1 MVRLDRYIARNVFGA
16 MMIVLFGLVMLESL
30 FAFLAQLANMRAQ
43 YTMVNVFFYIVLLV
57 PKKIY
62 SFIPFAA
69 LIGCLVGLGNM
80 ASNCELVVMR
90 AAGISLWRIILSA
103 MRPALVLVFIGIL
116 LGEFFAPMLEQVAET
131 HRTIARSA
139 GGIYTGEGMWHRE
152 GNEFMYFNAVQ
163 PGGVLYGVS
172 LYTFNENMELEQ
184 SLFAKRGVFQGD
196 HWILE
201 DVKRSRFNGKRYIM
215 EENLVELWETTLTT
229 SLLKVVILKPD
240 GLSMSGLK
248 TYSDYLE
255 RQDLDSGE
263 YRLAFWIKV
272 LQPLSVFALVMISIS
287 FVFGP
292 LRSVSMGLRVFTGV
306 IVGIV
311 FKVLQSLLGPLSLV
325 FGFSPVLAVLIP
337 PALCLVVGVVMIRR
351 VA

>member
-1 MVRLDRYIARNVFGA
+1 MVKLDRYIARNVFGA
-16 MMIVLFGLVMLESL
+16 MMIVLFGLVAMESL
-30 FAFLAQLANMRAQ
+30 FAFLAQLDNMRAQ
-43 YTMVNVFFYIVLLV
+43 YTVWNVFLYTVLLV

-80 ASNCELVVMR
+80 ASNCELVVIR
-90 AAGISLWRIILSA
+90 AAGVSLWRIVVSA
-103 MRPALVLVFIGIL
+103 MRPALVLVFFGVL

-131 HRTIARSA
+131 HRTISRSA
-139 GGIYTGEGMWHRE
+139 GGVYAGEGMWHRE

-172 LYTFNENMELEQ
+172 LYTFNKNMQLEQ
-184 SLFAKRGVFQGD
+184 SLFAKRGIFQGD

-201 DVKRSRFNGKRYIM
+201 GVKRSSFDGQRYVV
-215 EENLVELWETTLTT
+215 EERLIEPWKTTLTT
-229 SLLKVVILKPD
+229 ALLRVVILKAD
-240 GLSMSGLK
+240 GLSMTGLK

-255 RQDLDSGE
+255 RQGLDSGE

-272 LQPLSVFALVMISIS
+272 LQPLSVFSLVMISIS
-287 FVFGP
+287 FIFGP
-292 LRSVSMGLRVFTGV
+292 LRSVSMGLRVFSGV
-306 IVGIV
+306 IVGII
-311 FKVLQSLLGPLSLV
+311 FTVLQSLLGPLSLV
-325 FGFSPVLAVLIP
+325 FGFSPVLAVIIP
-337 PALCLVVGVVMIRR
+337 SVICLVVGAVIIRR